1 MKGNKTALILMVV
14 SMVLL
19 TAFQGFWLRKEYLE
33 QKSNLYKESD
43 LLFKQTVRTL
53 EDSAVK
59 QKVDQAMK
67 MSDRADLKK
76 GKVSKSSK
84 KNTLILTNRMDHKV
98 MFRDSLPPRAMVMIR
113 NDSASIPGMRVRGFT
128 RGTTA
133 LNIPPDSI
141 KSIIVHKRPDSSKNF
156 SFVISM
162 TMSSPGNRPDTL
174 ANLARIVKPF
184 QDAVWAKKLGSLDEG
199 QKQTKEDRMIYL
211 NLAFDSLK
219 TDTVYRAFRKQLT
232 KSGKALKFTVSRD
245 SVIRPDS
252 LLAKKMLLSSAQ
264 PGGSNFVAEFP
275 EYRKYIFSKI
285 TTQILFSV
293 FLLALTGLAFGFIY
307 RSLQQQNRLNAIK
320 NDLIS
325 NVTHELKTPLA
336 TVSVAL
342 EALQNFG
349 GSANPELSREY
360 LEISR
365 NELDRL
371 SLMVDNILKSSVL
384 EQQSV
389 ELALEQL
396 DFAAVTEQVY
406 QVWKPRFESE
416 KAEILL
422 EIAGKNFTVAA
433 DRTHMTNVLNNLID
447 NALKYGGASPVV
459 KLQLSEN
466 AEQVSISISDNG
478 IGIPKE
484 YRSQVFE
491 KFFRVPTGDRHN
503 VKGYGLGLNY
513 VKNIVRLHGG
523 QVQLEST
530 VDAGSRFTV
539 MLKK

>member
-1 MKGNKTALILMVV
+1 MVV

-59 QKVDQAMK
+59 QKLDQAIV
-67 MSDRADLKK
+67 MSDRAELKK
-76 GKVSKSSK
+76 GRASKPSK

-98 MFRDSLPPRAMVMIR
+98 VLRDSLPPRTMVMIR
-113 NDSASIPGMRVRGFT
+113 NDSVSIPPGMKLKGFARGSN
-128 RGTTA
+128 TA

-141 KSIIVHKRPDSSKNF
+141 KSIIVRKRPDSSKNF

-162 TMSSPGNRPDTL
+162 TMSSPGYRPDTL

-184 QDAVWAKKLGSLDEG
+184 QNAVWAKKLGTLEEG
-199 QKQTKEDRMIYL
+199 RRQTKEDRMIYL

-219 TDTVYRAFRKQLT
+219 TDTVYRAFRKQLS
-232 KSGKALKFTVSRD
+232 KSGKTLKFTLSRD
-245 SVIRPDS
+245 SIVRPDS
-252 LLAKKMLLSSAQ
+252 LLAKSMLLSSAQ

-349 GSANPELSREY
+349 GSANPELSKEY

-396 DFAAVTEQVY
+396 DFAALTDQVY
-406 QVWKPRFESE
+406 QVWKPRFENE
-416 KAEILL
+416 KAEISL
-422 EIAGKNFTVAA
+422 ETTGQNFTVAA

-447 NALKYGGASPVV
+447 NALKYGGESPVV
-459 KLQLSEN
+459 RLHLSEN
-466 AEQVSISISDNG
+466 EEQVSISISDNG

-484 YRSQVFE
+484 YRNQVFE

-523 QVQLEST
+523 QVHLEST

-539 MLKK
+539 TLKK